1 MTGLD
6 LAPTI
11 VELVACPAA
20 PQPREPLRDMAF
32 RKDAWTGPE
41 IARLCALFRDDVS
54 LDDIA
59 AALGRGRAGVAD
71 RIGVLGLRRNSTH
84 PWSEL
89 EDEELTRRYGV
100 EPAAAIASA
109 FGRSCAA
116 IYARAGLLGL
126 GETIATAWTEW
137 EDAQLRAGYATGVP
151 IAQLATLI
159 GRPLGGISS
168 RAGSLGIVHANHP
181 ADWSAEEAARALVL
195 AEEGHRYRD
204 ILGIMSAEGF
214 PARSLAGFGP
224 VVRRLGY
231 GRGWGRPW
239 LPEEDALLRQAYADG
254 ASLTPLRTRLGRTN
268 HSIRWRAEYLGLRGT
283 HVRRNGFR
291 AGPDWT
297 EAEIAVLRAEYGT
310 TPNVDLAA
318 KLGRTKAA
326 MFTRANLLGLVHG
339 YIRPFSE
346 EESQALATAYRANI
360 AIADLAMALGRK
372 ACSVSK
378 YATNHGY
385 RFGRRPRR
393 DGGVSLADLLALPDP
408 PDRTEL
414 VGADQLA
421 SVRAQHD
428 APTTQRAMARARC
441 ARTRSTFRCRVH
453 ARAVRR
459 SRRRGSGHRAPR

>member
-1 MTGLD
+1 MSGLD

-11 VELVACPAA
+11 VELVACPAM
-20 PQPREPLRDMAF
+20 PQPRGPLREMAF

-41 IARLCALFRDDVS
+41 IARLRELFRADVS

-71 RIGVLGLRRNSTH
+71 RIGVLGLRRNSTR
-84 PWSEL
+84 PWSDL

-100 EPAAAIASA
+100 EPTAAIASD

-126 GETIATAWTEW
+126 GEAIAAAWTEW
-137 EDAQLRAGYATGVP
+137 EDAQLCAGYAAAVP
-151 IAQLATLI
+151 IAQLAALI

-168 RAGSLGIVHANHP
+168 RAGTLGIVHANHP
-181 ADWSAEEAARALVL
+181 ADWSAEEAARALAL

-239 LPEEDALLRQAYADG
+239 SPEEDALLRQAYVAG

-297 EAEIAVLRAEYGT
+297 EAELAVLRAEYGT
-310 TPNVDLAA
+310 TPNAELAA

-346 EESQALATAYRANI
+346 EESRALEAAYRADI
-360 AIADLAMALGRK
+360 AIADLALALGRK

-408 PDRTEL
+408 LDRAVI
-414 VGADQLA
+414 VGVDPLA
-421 SVRAQHD
+421 SIATQQDARIAPRGVVRA
-428 APTTQRAMARARC
+428 RLAR
-441 ARTRSTFRCRVH
+441 SGSSSRCRVQ
-453 ARAVRR
+453 ASAARR
-459 SRRRGSGHRAPR
+459 SRRGSGRRARR